1 MCMPKMV
8 LLVVRRETNAPW
20 LTPALLVFVSREAS
34 LHQEPAVEVETGTL
48 ATRQTCVMEAVD
60 AFQTL
65 NLRTLLATQALLLQN
80 AWSTNALLMEPVL
93 KNLMRRMVLLVGQKV
108 TSVPWRTLA
117 LPVFVSRE
125 LSLKLVP
132 VVEAETAPLV
142 TRLICVTEVEPA
154 SPTWSLKAHLA
165 IQALM

>member
-1 MCMPKMV
+1 
-8 LLVVRRETNAPW
+8 
-20 LTPALLVFVSREAS
+20 
-34 LHQEPAVEVETGTL
+34 
-48 ATRQTCVMEAVD
+48 MEAVN

-93 KNLMRRMVLLVGQKV
+93 KTLMPRMVLLVDQKV

-117 LPVFVSRE
+117 LPVLVSRE
-125 LSLKLVP
+125 PSSKLEP
-132 VVEAETAPLV
+132 AVEAETAPLA